1 MESTEADAVAKG
13 VVQKVLEGDP
23 RAFSHLIHLTE
34 RLVAYI
40 IKPMIPE
47 TEDQKDLVQ
56 DIYSKVYTGL
66 PYFRFDSKLT
76 SWVGRIAYHQ
86 ALNFC
91 EQRGR
96 KTVFPLEE
104 TASKHWS
111 SGANTSSNEA
121 LRTLHQEDQQK
132 MLDHAFQSLPP
143 IYQTL
148 IHLYHQEEMGYEE
161 IAAML
166 ELPLGTVK
174 NYLYRARQNMK
185 THLITRYKNEWP

>member
-1 MESTEADAVAKG
+1 MESTDADAVAKR

-23 RAFSHLIHLTE
+23 RAFNQLIHLTE

-40 IKPMIPE
+40 VKPMVPE

-66 PYFRFDSKLT
+66 PHFRFESKLT

-91 EQRGR
+91 EKQGR
-96 KTVFPLEE
+96 KKVVPMDE
-104 TASKHWS
+104 TIDFLQLP
-111 SGANTSSNEA
+111 GAATFANDG
-121 LRTLHQEDQQK
+121 LRTLHQQDQQE
-132 MLDHAFQSLPP
+132 MLNQAFKSLAP

-161 IAAML
+161 IAAMM

-174 NYLYRARQNMK
+174 NYLYRARKNMK
-185 THLITRYKNEWP
+185 TLLITRFKNEWP